1 MPSITDIHTVIDHT
15 LEPLTIS
22 SQEFSELIIRL
33 LDYGMINR
41 DESQIESVLYDRYV
55 QCAELVES
63 YLSVMKVI
71 IQHDRKFCFV
81 RVYPPGAVVPGLQSL
96 DDVPFNQ
103 GLRTKPSQQE
113 VAVILVLRVE
123 YEKALREGQIDE
135 KGCVMLPLESLA
147 IALKNLLK
155 RALPESQVERKTLFK
170 HLRRLRLI
178 TFNHESDLDVEDSWL
193 KILPSITSF
202 VSNDV
207 LSQLYPDERSNPTH
221 LQENT

>member
-1 MPSITDIHTVIDHT
+1 
-15 LEPLTIS
+15 
-22 SQEFSELIIRL
+22 
-33 LDYGMINR
+33 MINR
-41 DESQIESVLYDRYV
+41 DESQIEATLYDRYI
-55 QCAELVES
+55 QCAEWVEA
-63 YLSVMKVI
+63 YLSVMHVT

-81 RVYPPGAVVPGLQSL
+81 RVYPPGAVVPGMLSP

-155 RALPESQVERKTLFK
+155 RALPDSQNERKAIFR
-170 HLRRLRLI
+170 HLRQLRLI
-178 TFNHESDLDVEDSWL
+178 SFNHESDLDLEDSWL
-193 KILPSITSF
+193 KIQPAITSF
-202 VSNDV
+202 VSDEV
-207 LSQLYPDERSNPTH
+207 LSQLYPNERS
-221 LQENT
+221 ENDEYDNSSDKNGGDA